1 MNPQPDPQA
10 ADRQFFASLLEADPA
25 ALARILADDFIL
37 IEVMNGS
44 EITRPALLA
53 AIESGQVKFDAIDP
67 SDNLVRRYDSTAVIT
82 GRTRMEGSVGEARF
96 EVNSR
101 YTHVYVML
109 QGEWR
114 LAAAQGTRILHP
126 QSAG

>member
-1 MNPQPDPQA
+1 MNPQPDPRA

-44 EITRPALLA
+44 EITRPSLVA

-67 SDNLVRRYDSTAVIT
+67 SDDLVRRYDSTAVIT
-82 GRTRMEGSVGEARF
+82 GRTRMKGSVGEARF

-114 LAAAQGTRILHP
+114 LVAAQGTQILQP
-126 QSAG
+126 